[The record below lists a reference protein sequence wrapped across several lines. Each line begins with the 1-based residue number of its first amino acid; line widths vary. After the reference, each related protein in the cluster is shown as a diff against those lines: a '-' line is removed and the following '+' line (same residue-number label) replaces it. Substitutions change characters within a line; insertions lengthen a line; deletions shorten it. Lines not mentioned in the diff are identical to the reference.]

1 MSLLLYAR
9 PHKQNRIEKKYVFI
23 HISAF
28 YIFSLFSPGGG
39 SPPTIKSSWLQP
51 KTQYL
56 VIQLTSSLTE
66 GRKYELYTEFTGELA
81 DDLAGFY
88 RSEYEEDGVQK

>member
-1 MSLLLYAR
+1 MNST
-9 PHKQNRIEKKYVFI
+9 
-23 HISAF
+23 
-28 YIFSLFSPGGG
+28 FSPGGR
-39 SPPTIKSSWLQP
+39 SAPTIKSSWLQP

-56 VIQLTSSLTE
+56 VIQLESKLSQ
-66 GRKYELYTEFTGELA
+66 GQKYQLYTEFTGELA